1 VAFATF
7 MGVRGWVDG
16 LASALLPDACVACD
30 EVLGEHE
37 GEGAFCERCLPEV
50 LELPALGCPRC
61 AEPGRFET
69 LCPRCLTA
77 PKTFERAWA
86 AFEHEGAIARAVHR
100 FKYVDRADL
109 ARPLGAL
116 LARRAELPLRRMPG
130 RLVPI
135 PLHLERFQVR
145 QFDQAALLAVELGRR
160 TGRPVEASLL
170 RRVRHTSRQVG
181 LLEHEREENVR
192 GAFDVDGTVR
202 GEDVVLIDDVMT
214 TGATAREAAGVLIA
228 RGARAI
234 SVVCLAR
241 ARRELVPGRL
251 VAEPAFAR

>member
-1 VAFATF
+1 
-7 MGVRGWVDG
+7 
-16 LASALLPDACVACD
+16 LAGALLPDACVACD
-30 EVLGEHE
+30 EVLGEGE

-50 LELPALGCPRC
+50 LELPAPGCPRC
-61 AEPGRFET
+61 SEPGRFAT
-69 LCPRCLTA
+69 LCERCLSM

-100 FKYVDRADL
+100 FKYSDRADL

-116 LARRAELPLRRMPG
+116 LARRAGFQLRCMPG

-135 PLHLERFQVR
+135 PLHLERFKTR

-160 TGRPVEASLL
+160 LNRPVEASLL
-170 RRVRHTSRQVG
+170 RRVRHTTRQVG
-181 LLEHEREENVR
+181 LEEHEREENVR
-192 GAFDVDGTVR
+192 GAFAVEADVR
-202 GEDVVLIDDVMT
+202 GEALVLIDDVMT
-214 TGATAREAAGVLIA
+214 TGATVREAAGVLIA

-241 ARRELVPGRL
+241 ARRDHPLPGRL
-251 VAEPAFAR
+251 VAQVPFAR